1 MLITQKLSEIQETF
15 NNLHDREQLTKT
27 LTQLLRSLQKLEL
40 RQDAVLIQ
48 IEIGEKF
55 SRNPKSAFLS
65 RIPQRILRSNS
76 LLEQRDWSNLESMLN

>member
-40 RQDAVLIQ
+40 QNALNLD
-48 IEIGEKF
+48 
-55 SRNPKSAFLS
+55 
-65 RIPQRILRSNS
+65 LR
-76 LLEQRDWSNLESMLN
+76 E